1 MNEVSKPF
9 FALDENIKACDQA
22 IELIGKIQKESDFD
36 KFLVKALVYL
46 LKEIKAFPKE
56 FDKSCHYCI
65 KVRPFGQY
73 LFAKLNE
80 IKEETDPNNVSSA
93 LLQNTFIWFFYIFC
107 EREFWDD
114 FPHHREVKEFALKNL
129 TLFDPEPQF
138 AITTALYGLP
148 ALLIKHYFQESSIKE
163 FITNTNKLE
172 QIKTDSQRELDE
184 REKRVAALNETL
196 KKQEIAFNFVGLN
209 KGFNELSDKKKREL
223 NFAFGGMVML
233 GIVMIGILLYEFGHI
248 TAYTAPIASLHIA
261 TSAVP
266 ATSAVSAASSIQNT
280 PIYGMLPL
288 AAIEFLLVYFFR
300 IILSNYR
307 SIKTQQL
314 QIELRMTLC
323 QFIQSYA
330 EYAKDIKVNDPSA
343 LEKFENLIFSGI
355 LTDQQQLPSTF
366 DGVEAISKLVESVRK
381 K

>member
-1 MNEVSKPF
+1 MNEESMPF
-9 FALDENIKACDQA
+9 FALPENLQTCNQA
-22 IELIGKIQKESDFD
+22 IDLIGKIKKESDLD
-36 KFLVKALVYL
+36 KFLVSSLVDFL
-46 LKEIKAFPKE
+46 REIKAAPQK
-56 FDKSCHYCI
+56 FDENCPYCI
-65 KVRPFGQY
+65 KVRGFGRY

-80 IKEETDPNNVSSA
+80 IKEETDPNNISSA
-93 LLQNTFIWFFYIFC
+93 FLQETFIWFFYIFC

-114 FPHHREVKEFALKNL
+114 FPYHRAIKEFALKNL
-129 TLFDPEPQF
+129 TLFDPEAQF
-138 AITTALYGLP
+138 AITTASYGLP
-148 ALLIKHYFQESSIKE
+148 ALLIKYYFQESSIKE
-163 FITNTNKLE
+163 FITNTKKFE
-172 QIKTDSQRELDE
+172 QIKTESQRELDE

-196 KKQEIAFNFVGLN
+196 KEQETAFNFVGLN

-223 NFAFGGMVML
+223 NFAFWGMVTL

-248 TAYTAPIASLHIA
+248 TAYTAPIASLHMA
-261 TSAVP
+261 ASAVP

-366 DGVEAISKLVESVRK
+366 DGIEAISKLVESVRK